1 MIKTSLHF
9 FVLLVHAAFSKRC
22 LVVSSQRFPIRTRD
36 HAEKQRAAARS
47 GQYKG
52 SNRFHFL
59 SKSSRET
66 PPTDNNSASNIVSVR
81 EWGICIKR
89 SSICLFLQPR
99 QLKHK
104 LVSFRHSQSLNP
116 LDLVKGRLLKLRWQ
130 ITSRFRK
137 RTRAAKPQEKSCI
150 EESDDAMAKSNS

>member
-9 FVLLVHAAFSKRC
+9 LFCTCCFFKALLGCFVIKVLNGDEGPCREA
-22 LVVSSQRFPIRTRD
+22 TRGGK
-36 HAEKQRAAARS
+36 EN

-59 SKSSRET
+59 SKPSRET

-89 SSICLFLQPR
+89 SSICLFLQSR

-104 LVSFRHSQSLNP
+104 IVSFRHSQSLNP

-137 RTRAAKPQEKSCI
+137 RTRAAKLQK
-150 EESDDAMAKSNS
+150 